1 VTTAVFFDES
11 IVISKVE
18 YSSNKLRAQASARKA
33 GVVNGVVL
41 NHYSDMTKISSKLPA
56 ISRSSRIA
64 TGEENLYQSLVCTN
78 TALRLAARRL
88 GNLYDEALAPL
99 GLKSTQVSLLTEIVR
114 MEADNDG
121 QAPTLQDLAVKLAI
135 QISALTHALK
145 PLIRDGWVVLKVDE
159 HDKRTKR
166 ALLTPDG
173 VELWQRAL
181 VYWATANE
189 RVEAVMGSDSAAA
202 LRAAADFV
210 ASDEFLV
217 AYREDDQ
224 S

>member
-1 VTTAVFFDES
+1 M
-11 IVISKVE
+11 K
-18 YSSNKLRAQASARKA
+18 
-33 GVVNGVVL
+33 
-41 NHYSDMTKISSKLPA
+41 
-56 ISRSSRIA
+56 
-64 TGEENLYQSLVCTN
+64 
-78 TALRLAARRL
+78 
-88 GNLYDEALAPL
+88 
-99 GLKSTQVSLLTEIVR
+99 
-114 MEADNDG
+114 ADNDG

>member
-1 VTTAVFFDES
+1 
-11 IVISKVE
+11 
-18 YSSNKLRAQASARKA
+18 
-33 GVVNGVVL
+33 
-41 NHYSDMTKISSKLPA
+41 
-56 ISRSSRIA
+56 
-64 TGEENLYQSLVCTN
+64 
-78 TALRLAARRL
+78 
-88 GNLYDEALAPL
+88 
-99 GLKSTQVSLLTEIVR
+99 

-121 QAPTLQDLAVKLAI
+121 QAPTLHDLAVKLAI

-145 PLIRDGWVVLKVDE
+145 PLIRDGWVLLEVDE

-166 ALLTPDG
+166 ALLTQDG
-173 VELWQRAL
+173 IELWQRAL

-217 AYREDDQ
+217 AYRADVQ
-224 S
+224 P